1 MGLFSPNK
9 NNDSAPAQPA
19 VEPQR
24 VPTPTGGKSA
34 PTPRRK
40 DAEAA
45 RRQRVNPQLSPKEAK
60 ARARQDAA
68 ADRRKQTEA
77 IDNVPGRKLMR
88 AYVDTRFNLAEW
100 AMPILMVL
108 LLLTLVVSPAVPVII
123 EPVTYATWAFM
134 LLVAFDIW
142 RMWRGFKQLAA
153 ERIPNEPLKGLLYY
167 GFNRALSLR
176 RLRIPRPVLK
186 RGDSF

>member
-1 MGLFSPNK
+1 MKPDLNAQ
-9 NNDSAPAQPA
+9 APRLHST
-19 VEPQR
+19 VD
-24 VPTPTGGKSA
+24 VPTR
-34 PTPRRK
+34 PRTRNP
-40 DAEAA
+40 ANNRTEHQRPAW
-45 RRQRVNPQLSPKEAK
+45 RQWYLRCL
-60 ARARQDAA
+60 
-68 ADRRKQTEA
+68 
-77 IDNVPGRKLMR
+77 
-88 AYVDTRFNLAEW
+88 
-100 AMPILMVL
+100 
-108 LLLTLVVSPAVPVII
+108 
-123 EPVTYATWAFM
+123 TWAFM